1 MASVRLRIPSDP
13 PVSSARVQLLG
24 SLHRRS
30 PHAIGRARATR
41 PRPSSIPLSHRSGQR
56 RTTRGMH
63 VCCRPSTDTC
73 VFYFDPAASNALPIY
88 KSPTSRIE
96 SHCHTK
102 IRGTKPGR
110 TIGMRKQEQRRRQ
123 CSRAKEPVRDYRA
136 VCSISTFRLPY
147 ARPPPLPLV
156 SRGGPKQKI
165 TCILPLLTAPTPY
178 SLCTMKCCCC
188 PETNRI

>member
-41 PRPSSIPLSHRSGQR
+41 PRPSSTPLSHRSGQR

-123 CSRAKEPVRDYRA
+123 CGRAKRTRPRLPGRLFNFHIPSPVRSASATPAGIARRA
-136 VCSISTFRLPY
+136 K
-147 ARPPPLPLV
+147 AKDNMHPPPSNRANPLFTMYNEVLLLP
-156 SRGGPKQKI
+156 
-165 TCILPLLTAPTPY
+165 
-178 SLCTMKCCCC
+178 
-188 PETNRI
+188 